1 MRPHEIDDAGPQA
14 APDRTAAPERSAA
27 PERPRQPGELQRRLG
42 ARGASARAQPTRI
55 PQGRVVGR
63 FRSRTLDWVDPDS
76 GEHLRGRIEA
86 PDMYLEELGRLGAGS
101 LQALGTP
108 AGDRASRAAPPDGR
122 TGLVQERRALGPGI
136 FWVRVSPG
144 IRLPGDRID
153 L

>member
-14 APDRTAAPERSAA
+14 APDRTADRT
-27 PERPRQPGELQRRLG
+27 PERPRKPGELQRRLG
-42 ARGASARAQPTRI
+42 ARGASARVQPTPI
-55 PQGRVVGR
+55 PNGRVVGR

-86 PDMYLEELGRLGAGS
+86 PDTYLEELSRIGVGS
-101 LQALGTP
+101 FQPPGTP

-122 TGLVQERRALGPGI
+122 TGPIQEPQALGRGS

-144 IRLPGDRID
+144 IRLPRDRID